1 MSKEVKSE
9 LTPQMVHEA
18 WIMAAHEFEHECYEG
33 GKDYDPYP
41 LELLYSGLTLESI
54 LEYSK
59 AKSMEDLVL
68 FILGWDVKTLTDL
81 FLRAHRA
88 GHKNY
93 LYLWGM
99 GHVHRSQLPQIYRTA
114 SEYLE
119 AL

>member
-1 MSKEVKSE
+1 MSTALTSE

-18 WIMAAHEFEHECYEG
+18 WCLAAHEFEHECFEDKKKYN
-33 GKDYDPYP
+33 PYP

-68 FILGWDVKTLTDL
+68 FICSWDVKVLTDL
-81 FLRAHRA
+81 FLKAHRA
-88 GHKNY
+88 GHRNY
-93 LYLWGM
+93 LYLTHM
-99 GHVHRSQLPQIYRTA
+99 GHVHISQLPEIYRTA
-114 SEYLE
+114 SKYLE